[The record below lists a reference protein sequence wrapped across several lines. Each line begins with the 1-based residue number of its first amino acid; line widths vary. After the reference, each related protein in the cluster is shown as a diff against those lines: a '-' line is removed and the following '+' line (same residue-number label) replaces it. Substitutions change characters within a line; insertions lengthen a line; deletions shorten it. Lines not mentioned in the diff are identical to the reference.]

1 MAALFADRFVLKGLN
16 MCFSA
21 GASMTAGVLL
31 TFAGTETLRKVHK
44 PSQIAFASIP
54 LFFAFQQFSEGV
66 VWLTIPHKEY
76 AVLQAVATYIFL
88 VMAQVIWPMLVPLSV
103 LLIEKNKTREKILI
117 SLLVVGTTVSFYYLY
132 CLVMYHAHAE
142 ISYMHI
148 NYKSNFQSPFSNIP
162 TAIYLIATL
171 VPVFVSS
178 VKRAY
183 MLGIIIGLSAIVS
196 IFFFTECLISI
207 WCFFAAVVS
216 FVVYYTIRESHRKFH
231 SERQLQPPIRA
242 NGAL

>member
-1 MAALFADRFVLKGLN
+1 

-54 LFFAFQQFSEGV
+54 VFFAFQQVSEGV
-66 VWLTIPHKEY
+66 VWLTVPHKEY
-76 AVLQAVATYIFL
+76 AGLQSVATYTFL
-88 VMAQVIWPMLVPLSV
+88 VMAQFIWPVLVPLSV
-103 LLIEKNKTREKILI
+103 LLMETHETRKKILR
-117 SLLVVGTTVSFYYLY
+117 SLLALGAALSFYYLY
-132 CLVMYHAHAE
+132 GLVVYHAHAE

-148 NYKSNFQSPFSNIP
+148 NYKSNFQNSFSSIS

-171 VPVFVSS
+171 APVFVSS

-183 MLGIIIGLSAIVS
+183 MLGIIIGLSALVS
-196 IFFFTECLISI
+196 IIFFTECLISI

-216 FVVYYTIRESHRKFH
+216 FIVYYTIRESHRKFH
-231 SERQLQPPIRA
+231 SEV
-242 NGAL
+242 

>member
-1 MAALFADRFVLKGLN
+1 MLAMMIFKKGLF

-21 GASMTAGVLL
+21 GASITAGVLL

-44 PSQIAFASIP
+44 SSQIVFACIP

-76 AVLQAVATYIFL
+76 ADLQATATYTFL
-88 VMAQVIWPMLVPLSV
+88 VMAQFIWPILVPLSV
-103 LLIEKNKTREKILI
+103 LLMEKNRTRKKVLW
-117 SLLVVGTTVSFYYLY
+117 SLLIVGVIVSFYYLHG
-132 CLVMYHAHAE
+132 LVVYHAHAE

-148 NYKSNFQSPFSNIP
+148 NYKYKRNFQSPFSNIP
-162 TAIYLIATL
+162 TALYLIATL
-171 VPVFVSS
+171 APVFVSS

-183 MLGIIIGLSAIVS
+183 MLGIVTGLSAMVS
-196 IFFFTECLISI
+196 VIFFTECLISI

-216 FVVYYTIRESHRKFH
+216 FVIYYSIRESHKKFH
-231 SERQLQPPIRA
+231 NESLFPPPLKLERQ
-242 NGAL
+242 

>member
-1 MAALFADRFVLKGLN
+1 

-44 PSQIAFASIP
+44 PSQIVFASIP

-66 VWLTIPHKEY
+66 VWLTIPNKGY
-76 AVLQAVATYIFL
+76 AGLQTLATYLFL
-88 VMAQVIWPMLVPLSV
+88 VMAQLIWPILVPLSV
-103 LLIEKNKTREKILI
+103 LLMETNKKRKKVLW
-117 SLLVVGTTVSFYYLY
+117 SLLAVGVALSFYYLY
-132 CLVMYHAHAE
+132 SLIVYRAHAE

-148 NYKSNFQSPFSNIP
+148 NYKSNFKSSFASVP
-162 TAIYLIATL
+162 TALYLIATL
-171 VPVFVSS
+171 APVFVSS

-183 MLGIIIGLSAIVS
+183 MLGVIIGLSAMVS
-196 IFFFTECLISI
+196 VIFFTECLISI

-216 FVVYYTIRESHRKFH
+216 FVVYYTIRESHKKQH
-231 SERQLQPPIRA
+231 SLTSLILSGRPASQTPGP
-242 NGAL
+242 